1 MPNSREH
8 STRTSAT
15 DVRELVSM
23 TIVRTVLTGRLW
35 ITEEACND
43 DVWLEAGQHAN
54 LSGDGLAVIESVGA
68 SRVEIH

>member
-1 MPNSREH
+1 MSACLERTLRNGEILSLSRGRGHE
-8 STRTSAT
+8 
-15 DVRELVSM
+15 
-23 TIVRTVLTGRLW
+23 ITVLAGRLW